1 VQQSYANGKVRQP
14 MMKTILA
21 LLSLELFATGA
32 QAQLPKQKLKEQCEK
47 QAAERF
53 AKDWGSLHSAE
64 GHLLSGNYENH
75 YNFRLNKCFYL
86 EVSAP
91 LRAQRPIT

>member
-1 VQQSYANGKVRQP
+1 